1 MLYKVDM
8 TTGNVEVIDLGIT
21 EEERRHWAEV
31 DALWELEENE
41 EEEAQ
46 D

>member
-1 MLYKVDM
+1 MIYTVNEF
-8 TTGNVEVIDLGIT
+8 GNVEVKVIGIT
-21 EEERRHWAEV
+21 EEERRKFEEI
-31 DALWELEENE
+31 DALWEVMEQE

>member
-1 MLYKVDM
+1 MLYRVNEY
-8 TTGNVEVIDLGIT
+8 GNVEVIDINIT

-31 DALWELEENE
+31 DALWEVMEQE